1 MNIVAT
7 IVRDNPILVDGS
19 KFLVDNLVAAV
30 KSHPVIVKDILV
42 RQSQLL
48 EIIIQQHPEVIQ
60 QLRSSPRYRP
70 PRRPAGHQVTILI
83 PASDS
88 SFKFYWLSLVISFCG
103 N

>member
-60 QLRSSPRYRP
+60 QLSNI
-70 PRRPAGHQVTILI
+70 V
-83 PASDS
+83 SDVLEKQPDLAN
-88 SFKFYWLSLVISFCG
+88 FLARALEDGAKLVDEL
-103 N
+103 